1 MRLFRVK
8 IRADFTIQTDF
19 ALGIYMQ
26 NIVQDNAQP
35 NQPTILQKIVQDKAI
50 WVVQKEQ
57 AFPLSEFQHKIVKS
71 DHDFYAALAKGTH
84 QEPAYILECKKA
96 SPSKG
101 LIRAEFDLDSIAQ
114 VYKNYAAAISVL
126 TDEQYFQGD
135 FRYIDQVKRQTTQP
149 ILCKD
154 FMISAYQV
162 YLARFYNADAILLM
176 LSVVNDETYREL
188 ATLAHE
194 LGMGVLTETSTE
206 AEFERAL
213 ALGAKVIGV
222 NNRDLHTLTI
232 DMNRIVRL
240 VEKYQAQISA
250 DVCLISESGINDH
263 QQVKN
268 IKPYVHAF
276 LIGSSLMGSA
286 DLNNAVRAVIF
297 GENKVCGLT
306 RVQDVKAVYEQGALY
321 GGLIFAE
328 GSPRQLSLR
337 QAQELVVNAPLRYV
351 GVFQNQA
358 VEFVEKMAKQLELFA
373 VQLHGSEDEQYIA
386 ELAEKLGSKTQ
397 IWKALSV
404 DVEVENLEFNDNPQ
418 IARYVLDS
426 KVGNQQGGTGKTFN
440 WALIPETLKQK
451 ALLAGGIGTENIEQA
466 LAQGCVGLDLNSGV
480 ESAKGVKDLQKLT
493 ACFGKIIQ
501 A

>member
-1 MRLFRVK
+1 
-8 IRADFTIQTDF
+8 
-19 ALGIYMQ
+19 MQ
-26 NIVQDNAQP
+26 PHN
-35 NQPTILQKIVQDKAI
+35 NQPTILQKIVQDKAV
-50 WVVQKEQ
+50 WVEQKQ
-57 AFPLSEFQHKIVKS
+57 KAFPLSEFQHKIVKS
-71 DHDFYAALAKGTH
+71 DRDFYAVLAQGTH

-101 LIRAEFDLDSIAQ
+101 LIRAEFDLDAIAQ
-114 VYKNYAAAISVL
+114 VYKNYATAISVL

-135 FRYIDQVKRQTTQP
+135 FRYIDQVKQQTTQP

-176 LSVVNDETYREL
+176 LSVVDDATYREL
-188 ATLAHE
+188 ANLAHS
-194 LGMGVLTETSTE
+194 LGMGVLTETSNE

-232 DMNRIVRL
+232 DMNRIVEL
-240 VEKYQAQISA
+240 VEKYREQIPS

-263 QQVKN
+263 NQVKR

-276 LIGSSLMGSA
+276 LIGSSLMGNT
-286 DLNNAVRAVIF
+286 DLNNAVRAVVF

-306 RVQDVKAVYEQGALY
+306 RVQDVKAVYELGALY

-358 VEFVEKMAKQLELFA
+358 VEFVEKIAKQLELFA
-373 VQLHGSEDEQYIA
+373 VQLHGSEDEGYIA
-386 ELAEKLGSKTQ
+386 ELAEKLGGKTQ

-404 DVEVENLEFNDNPQ
+404 DIEAESLEFQDSPQ
-418 IARYVLDS
+418 VARYVLDS
-426 KVGNQQGGTGKTFN
+426 KIGSQQGGTGKTFD
-440 WALIPETLKQK
+440 WALIPDTLKQN
-451 ALLAGGIGTENIEQA
+451 ALLAGGINVENIKAA
-466 LAQGCVGLDLNSGV
+466 LAQGCLGVDLNSGV
-480 ESAKGVKDLQKLT
+480 ESAKGIKDLSKLT
-493 ACFGKIIQ
+493 ACFEKIIR

>member
-1 MRLFRVK
+1 
-8 IRADFTIQTDF
+8 
-19 ALGIYMQ
+19 MQ
-26 NIVQDNAQP
+26 NKQN
-35 NQPTILQKIVQDKAI
+35 NQPTILQKIVQDKAL
-50 WVVQKEQ
+50 WVEQKQ
-57 AFPLSEFQHKIVKS
+57 NAFPLSEFKHQIVKS
-71 DHDFYAALAKGTH
+71 DRDFYAALAKGTH
-84 QEPAYILECKKA
+84 QIPAYILECKKA

-101 LIRAEFDLDSIAQ
+101 LIRAEFDLDTIAQ
-114 VYKNYAAAISVL
+114 TYKNYAAAISVL

-135 FRYIDQVKRQTTQP
+135 FQYIDQVKRQTAQP

-176 LSVVNDETYREL
+176 LSVVDDDTYREL
-188 ATLAHE
+188 SDLAHS

-232 DMNRIVRL
+232 DMNRIIHL
-240 VEKYQAQISA
+240 VEKYQDKIPT

-263 QQVKN
+263 SQVKR

-276 LIGSSLMGSA
+276 LIGSSLMGNA
-286 DLNNAVRAVIF
+286 DLDDAVRSVIF

-306 RVQDVKAVYEQGALY
+306 RVQDVKAAYEQGALY

-358 VEFVEKMAKQLELFA
+358 VEFIEKIAKQLELFA
-373 VQLHGSEDEQYIA
+373 VQLHGSEDDTYIA
-386 ELAEKLGSKTQ
+386 TLAEKLGNSTQ

-404 DVEVENLEFNDNPQ
+404 DIEANELTFSDNPNV
-418 IARYVLDS
+418 ARYVLDT
-426 KVGNQQGGTGKTFN
+426 KVGSQQGGTGKTFD
-440 WALIPETLKQK
+440 WALIPENIKPK
-451 ALLAGGIGTENIEQA
+451 ALLAGGITTENIEAA
-466 LAQGCVGLDLNSGV
+466 LAQNCLGLDLNSGI
-480 ESAKGVKDLQKLT
+480 ESSKGVKDLTKLT
-493 ACFGKIIQ
+493 ACFTKIIQ
-501 A
+501 N

>member
-1 MRLFRVK
+1 MQK
-8 IRADFTIQTDF
+8 TDSTH
-19 ALGIYMQ
+19 
-26 NIVQDNAQP
+26 
-35 NQPTILQKIVQDKAI
+35 QPTILQKIVQDKAI
-50 WVVQKEQ
+50 WVEEKQQ
-57 AFPLSEFQHKIVKS
+57 DFPLSEFQHKIVKS
-71 DHDFYAALAKGTH
+71 DRDFYASLAKGTH

-101 LIRAEFDLDSIAQ
+101 LIRAEFDLDSIASI
-114 VYKNYAAAISVL
+114 YKNYASVISVL

-135 FRYIDQVKRQTTQP
+135 FRYIDQVKQQTTQP

-154 FMISAYQV
+154 FMISPYQV

-176 LSVVNDETYREL
+176 LSVVDDETYREL
-188 ATLAHE
+188 SSLAHE

-206 AEFERAL
+206 SEFERAL

-240 VEKYQAQISA
+240 VEKYQERIPA

-263 QQVKN
+263 NQVKR

-276 LIGSSLMGSA
+276 LIGSSLMGSS
-286 DLNNAVRAVIF
+286 DLNNAVRAVMF

-306 RVQDVKAVYEQGALY
+306 RVQDVKAVYDQGALY

-351 GVFQNQA
+351 GVFQDQA
-358 VEFVEKMAKQLELFA
+358 VEFVEKIAKQLELFA
-373 VQLHGSEDEQYIA
+373 VQLHGSEDDKYIE
-386 ELAEKLGSKTQ
+386 ELAEKLGDQTQ
-397 IWKALSV
+397 IWKALSIDV
-404 DVEVENLEFNDNPQ
+404 DAESLEFSDNPQ
-418 IARYVLDS
+418 ITRYILDS
-426 KVGNQQGGTGKTFN
+426 KVANQQGGTGKAFN
-440 WALIPETLKQK
+440 WELILEALKQK
-451 ALLAGGIGTENIEQA
+451 ALLAGGINVENIEAA
-466 LAQGCVGLDLNSGV
+466 LAQGCLGVDLNSGV
-480 ESAKGVKDLQKLT
+480 ESAKGVKDFAKLT
-493 ACFGKIIQ
+493 ACFTKIIH